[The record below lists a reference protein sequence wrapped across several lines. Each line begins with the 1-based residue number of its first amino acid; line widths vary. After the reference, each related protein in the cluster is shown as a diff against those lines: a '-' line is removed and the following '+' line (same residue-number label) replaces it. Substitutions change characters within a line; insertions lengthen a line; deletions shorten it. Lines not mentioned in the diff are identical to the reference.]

1 MRPEGIGAGFGGS
14 ITARFMASNHALDAL
29 STTSRVNK
37 SSHHEVRTRGTR
49 SPERLRSLRSRAS
62 ARSSRNRFSSGIS
75 RRTYSPD
82 GRNSTSSLRVNAVS
96 STGMGISWS
105 PTFIVTL
112 RSSQSLVP
120 PSPRPTSSWT
130 DGVGAAWN
138 RRISPTSST
147 VTPSSA
153 SRGATSS
160 TKRTTSIPCSSQSCR
175 GKRAL
180 EMPLLRARSR
190 AAHDAAG
197 DSSRAVGT
205 TLNTAP
211 TCASCIASSAK
222 FRRLSR
228 GSGIN

>member
-1 MRPEGIGAGFGGS
+1 
-14 ITARFMASNHALDAL
+14 MASNHALDAL
-29 STTSRVNK
+29 STTSSVNK

-62 ARSSRNRFSSGIS
+62 AKSSRNRFSSGIS

-82 GRNSTSSLRVNAVS
+82 GRNSTSSLRVNAVEQHGHGDLVVS
-96 STGMGISWS
+96 HLYRDVKIQPIPGT
-105 PTFIVTL
+105 TL
-112 RSSQSLVP
+112 AQAH
-120 PSPRPTSSWT
+120 TSWT

-147 VTPSSA
+147 GTPSSA

-180 EMPLLRARSR
+180 EMPLLRASRSR
-190 AAHDAAG
+190 VIPRCRFYG
-197 DSSRAVGT
+197 LIKG
-205 TLNTAP
+205 
-211 TCASCIASSAK
+211 
-222 FRRLSR
+222 R
-228 GSGIN
+228 GNHA